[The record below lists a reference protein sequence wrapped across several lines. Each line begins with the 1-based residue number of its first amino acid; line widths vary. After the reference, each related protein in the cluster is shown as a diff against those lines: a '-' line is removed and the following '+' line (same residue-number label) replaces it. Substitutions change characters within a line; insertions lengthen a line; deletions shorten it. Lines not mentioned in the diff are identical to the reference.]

1 MGVGTQD
8 RVTHQDERALL
19 TEVRL
24 LFGAIDPWLAEF
36 MRAANAA
43 EGPLAE
49 FTPRLPPGAPDR

>member
-24 LFGAIDPWLAEF
+24 LFGAIDPWLAAF
-36 MRAANAA
+36 LRAANSP
-43 EGPLAE
+43 EGPLAGV
-49 FTPRLPPGAPDR
+49 TPRLPPDAPDR

>member
-1 MGVGTQD
+1 MGTQD

-24 LFGAIDPWLAEF
+24 LFGAIDPWLADF
-36 MRAANAA
+36 MRATTAP

-49 FTPRLPPGAPDR
+49 VTARLPPDAPDR

>member
-36 MRAANAA
+36 LRTANFPD
-43 EGPLAE
+43 GPLAE
-49 FTPRLPPGAPDR
+49 PPQRDPAS